1 MLHAIISVIDKGTIT
16 ITITITITM
25 SYIRHKNVSDRLE
38 KNVNQ
43 ENLQK

>member
-1 MLHAIISVIDKGTIT
+1 MLHAIISVIDKDT

-25 SYIRHKNVSDRLE
+25 SYIRQKNVSDRLE